1 MSNTNLHYTFIK
13 PATFAG
19 RAENV
24 GDTVP
29 LTEET
34 ASKLFQY
41 GVIRPATY
49 AEIEKLN
56 TLQQAEADNEALN
69 RQIDDFEEMAI
80 ANTAMATEIQRQS
93 LRIKELEE
101 MADLL
106 REKAEKTEKMKK

>member
-1 MSNTNLHYTFIK
+1 MSNLHYTFIK
-13 PATFAG
+13 PATFVG

-29 LTEET
+29 LSEPKAAE
-34 ASKLFQY
+34 LFNH

-56 TLQQAEADNEALN
+56 SLQQAEADQEFLN
-69 RQIDDFEEMAI
+69 RQIDEFEEMAI
-80 ANTAMATEIQRQS
+80 ANTAMATEIQRQAQ
-93 LRIKELEE
+93 RIKELEE

-106 REKAEKTEKMKK
+106 REKAEKPKK

>member
-13 PATFAG
+13 PATFAF

-29 LTEET
+29 LHESV
-34 ASKLFQY
+34 AAQLFHY

-69 RQIDDFEEMAI
+69 RQIDEFEEMSI
-80 ANTAMATEIQRQS
+80 TNTAMATQIQQNEK
-93 LRIKELEE
+93 RIAELEE
-101 MADLL
+101 MVALL
-106 REKAEKTEKMKK
+106 KEKQAPPKK